1 MENMEKKTVKE
12 KVKDNWKAI
21 VAGGAVAIIG
31 VVVGR
36 RYGERISECN
46 MATGLQRIYDDGV
59 VKFFDGDKVI
69 SMDEAN
75 ELVKRKYI
83 K

>member
-1 MENMEKKTVKE
+1 MEKKTVKE
-12 KVKDNWKAI
+12 KVKDNWKEI
-21 VAGGAVAIIG
+21 VAGGAVAIAG

-36 RYGERISECN
+36 RYGERIAECN
-46 MATGLQRIYDDGV
+46 IATGLQRIYDDGV

-75 ELVKRKYI
+75 ELLKRKYI